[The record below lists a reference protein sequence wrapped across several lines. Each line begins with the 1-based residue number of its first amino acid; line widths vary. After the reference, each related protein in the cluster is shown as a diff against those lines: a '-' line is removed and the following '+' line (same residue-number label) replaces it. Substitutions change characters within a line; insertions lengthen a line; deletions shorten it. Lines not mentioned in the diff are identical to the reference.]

1 MKRAILFGMGFAI
14 LLLVSAPTVDRFQ
27 VRLWNGKW
35 YARGI
40 MPDASKVEL
49 KSNTDLRY
57 SEWMVLFD
65 QHWEDIQNTE
75 PNLPIRYENATYA
88 ILDPNDGNLILEW
101 KPDNMRLNITKTNL
115 PALRNSTTRMNA
127 IFEAIP

>member
-14 LLLVSAPTVDRFQ
+14 LLLVSAPVVDKFQ

-49 KSNTDLRY
+49 KSEIDLKY
-57 SEWMVLFD
+57 SEWIALFD
-65 QHWEDIQNTE
+65 QHWENIQNTE
-75 PNLPIRYENATYA
+75 PNLPVLYENNVYA

-101 KPDNMRLNITKTNL
+101 KLDNVRLNITETNL
-115 PALRNSTTRMNA
+115 PVLRNSTTRMKA
-127 IFEAIP
+127 IFEGMP